1 MFVWEEDAIAFIQQ
15 YHQGQAIYC
24 LKKSGL
30 SVCVRLS
37 GGPCDEFLRV
47 GCRGLNPMR
56 KHNLSSRLAVFCWA
70 CIFADQTGHRKKSK
84 AGSWRLYFYFLKH
97 VCRGTVKQERVWK
110 QIKRKEMVLKSICY
124 LLFLLKKR
132 LHNWFYFSSNFSVF
146 TASDSVRK
154 KNQKKTCFHSSL
166 TSAQRHVWLG
176 CCQYE
181 AQTEPLQ
188 REI

>member
-1 MFVWEEDAIAFIQQ
+1 MLNWILFHSSCQTCIAYVVTIFILTIVPKIKKNSMFVWKEDAIAFIQQ

-30 SVCVRLS
+30 SMCVRLS

-84 AGSWRLYFYFLKH
+84 AGSWRLYFSFLKH
-97 VCRGTVKQERVWK
+97 VCKSGFESRSNVKKWCWNPSV
-110 QIKRKEMVLKSICY
+110 IY
-124 LLFLLKKR
+124 
-132 LHNWFYFSSNFSVF
+132 SSCWRSVF
-146 TASDSVRK
+146 ITDFISAATSQYLQPVIQSG
-154 KNQKKTCFHSSL
+154 KKTEENMF
-166 TSAQRHVWLG
+166 
-176 CCQYE
+176 
-181 AQTEPLQ
+181 P
-188 REI
+188 